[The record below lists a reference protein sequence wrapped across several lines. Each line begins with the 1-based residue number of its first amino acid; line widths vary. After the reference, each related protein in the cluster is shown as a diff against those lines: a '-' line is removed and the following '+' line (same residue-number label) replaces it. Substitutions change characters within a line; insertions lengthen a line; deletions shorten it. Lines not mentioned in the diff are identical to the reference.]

1 MMLGHLQGQVIE
13 KQPAWLIVGVQG
25 VGYEVE
31 VPLSVFASLP
41 DKGEP
46 VSLWIHHL
54 VREDAQLL
62 FGFLRLE
69 DRQLFRELIRISG
82 IGPKVALAILSSM
95 ETPQLLQVI
104 QNEDI
109 TALTRV
115 PGIGKKTAERL
126 LLDLRDRLKGWQP
139 QQVARLGE
147 QTPLIATPSVDPIA
161 EAEAGLITLGYKP
174 VDASKAVKSVM
185 QEGMSTSELIMAALK
200 GLGR

>member
-13 KQPAWLIVGVQG
+13 KQPAWLIVGIQG